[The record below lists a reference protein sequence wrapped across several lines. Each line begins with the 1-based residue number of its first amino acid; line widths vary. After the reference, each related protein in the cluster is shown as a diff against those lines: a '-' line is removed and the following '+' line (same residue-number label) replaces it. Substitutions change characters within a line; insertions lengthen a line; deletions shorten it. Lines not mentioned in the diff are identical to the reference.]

1 MTAVAA
7 RPPRRSIATFGAL
20 PAAAQAFVLGVGA
33 GALAAI
39 MAAVAHL
46 PPDEPWAMF
55 ALLATGAA
63 LVNLRGVTT
72 GRHHRLDGA
81 ILFITAGALLLPPE
95 LVAFMGLAQHGVDG
109 MRRRYPWF
117 AQVFNIS
124 NSTLAGL
131 TAWSVSH
138 AIAGGAGADD
148 PRLALAAAAGG
159 VTVVVT

>member
-1 MTAVAA
+1 
-7 RPPRRSIATFGAL
+7 L
-20 PAAAQAFVLGVGA
+20 
-33 GALAAI
+33 
-39 MAAVAHL
+39 
-46 PPDEPWAMF
+46 
-55 ALLATGAA
+55 
-63 LVNLRGVTT
+63 
-72 GRHHRLDGA
+72 
-81 ILFITAGALLLPPE
+81 TAGALLLPPE

-131 TAWSVSH
+131 AAWSVSH

-159 VTVVVT
+159 VTVVVTNQILLAAMVRLGNRESRRSSRLLSLESLAAELLPAFLGIALAAL